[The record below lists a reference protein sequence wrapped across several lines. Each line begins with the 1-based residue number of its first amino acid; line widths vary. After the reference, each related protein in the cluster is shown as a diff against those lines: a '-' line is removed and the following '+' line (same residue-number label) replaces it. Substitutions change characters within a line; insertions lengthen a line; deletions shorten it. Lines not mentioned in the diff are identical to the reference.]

1 MQNESQFLIEC
12 CLITVCCLFIFLW
25 QRWSQLLIQAKSN
38 FVAYLELNRIRLFNI
53 SCLFEPVQLQIFR
66 IVFDS
71 TSNLW
76 QKEKIFHVQLEN
88 SGNGPD
94 FSGVHELSF
103 GEALYFLMVTMS
115 TVGYGDI
122 VCQTKVGR
130 VFQLLFLGVGLVSFV
145 LLVLSLDCFFLSTNH
160 QNY

>member
-1 MQNESQFLIEC
+1 MKTSNSL
-12 CLITVCCLFIFLW
+12 
-25 QRWSQLLIQAKSN
+25 KSN
-38 FVAYLELNRIRLFNI
+38 IIKNI
-53 SCLFEPVQLQIFR
+53 DVTNSCLFEPIQLQFFESYLTPLLICG
-66 IVFDS
+66 
-71 TSNLW
+71 
-76 QKEKIFHVQLEN
+76 KEKKTFSVQLEN

-130 VFQLLFLGVGLVSFV
+130 VFQLLFLGVGLVSFA
-145 LLVLSLDCFFLSTNH
+145 LFW
-160 QNY
+160 Y